1 MKILILNT
9 AEHTGGAAVAA
20 NRLLRAL
27 LRSGV
32 SATMLVRDRATDDP
46 AVVSLDRGAARRW
59 LNFLYFVWE
68 RLVIYL
74 CNRLS
79 KRNLFQVS
87 IANTGINIRR
97 TAAFR
102 EADVIHIHWINQGFL
117 SLDEIAR
124 IIASGKRVV
133 WTLHDLWPATAIC
146 HYPGDCVKYRT
157 DCSACPMMSENPLVD
172 LAKRAARRKGKIDWR
187 RVTFVGCSEWIARTA
202 RESVWLR
209 EARFVSI
216 PNPIDTTLFRP
227 IDRREARQRLGLPE
241 EKRLILFAAAK
252 LSDTRKGATFL
263 LEACRLLAA
272 EMEGELE
279 IILMGSDATELSA
292 LSPVPVRALGYIS
305 GAEKLAEAYSCADLF
320 VIPSLEDNLPNT
332 IMEAMTCG
340 TPCVGFRT
348 GGIPEMIDHEVNGYV
363 ADSCDSVDL
372 ARGIA
377 WVLRHP
383 EPGNLSAACRE
394 KVMRSYQESVVAKKY
409 IALYQ
414 KLIQEKI

>member
-9 AEHTGGAAVAA
+9 TEHTGGAAVAA

-27 LRSGV
+27 LRQGV
-32 SATMLVRDRATDDP
+32 SALMLVRDRATDDP
-46 AVVSLDRGAARRW
+46 AVVSLDQGAVRRW

-74 CNRLS
+74 CNKLN

-157 DCSACPMMSENPLVD
+157 GCSACPMLNPNPLVD
-172 LAKRAARRKGKIDWR
+172 LAKRVARRKGKVDWR

-202 RESVWLR
+202 SESVWLR

-279 IILMGSDATELSA
+279 IILMGSDAAELSA

-305 GAEKLAEAYSCADLF
+305 GAAELAVAYSCADLF

-332 IMEAMTCG
+332 IMEAMACG

-348 GGIPEMIDHEVNGYV
+348 GGIPEMIDHAVNGYV
-363 ADSCDSVDL
+363 SASRDSADL

-383 EPGNLSAACRE
+383 EPGNLSVACRE
-394 KVMRSYQESVVAKKY
+394 KVMRRYQESVVAKKY

-414 KLIQEKI
+414 ELIQEQI

>member
-9 AEHTGGAAVAA
+9 TEHTGGAAVAA

-27 LRSGV
+27 LRQGV
-32 SATMLVRDRATDDP
+32 SALMLVRDRATDDP

-157 DCSACPMMSENPLVD
+157 GCSACPMLNPNPLVD
-172 LAKRAARRKGKIDWR
+172 LAKRVARRKGKVDWR

-241 EKRLILFAAAK
+241 GKRLILFAAAK
-252 LSDTRKGATFL
+252 LSDTRKGAAFL

-279 IILMGSDATELSA
+279 IILMGSDAAELSA

-363 ADSCDSVDL
+363 AASRDSADL

-383 EPGNLSAACRE
+383 EPGNLSVACRE
-394 KVMRSYQESVVAKKY
+394 KVMRRYQESVVAKKY

-414 KLIQEKI
+414 ELIQEQI